1 MHRIDAGGPKALTT
15 AEWLELRR
23 MSLEERE
30 AWYESEDWEPLR
42 MLTKDVI
49 REYGPFCIPWLLFES
64 ENGER
69 TPWMTTVLGLSTIIG
84 IMTALKNCFIGNIT
98 PFPAHGRSPK
108 GGTILPRTAYTDNGT
123 NVQEVN
129 TMKKKQREITSE
141 ENDLQALADA
151 LGKLSEA
158 QFNLIK
164 GVLIG
169 LGAVS
174 IEA

>member
-1 MHRIDAGGPKALTT
+1 M
-15 AEWLELRR
+15 
-23 MSLEERE
+23 
-30 AWYESEDWEPLR
+30 
-42 MLTKDVI
+42 
-49 REYGPFCIPWLLFES
+49 
-64 ENGER
+64 
-69 TPWMTTVLGLSTIIG
+69 
-84 IMTALKNCFIGNIT
+84 KNFFIGSIT
-98 PFPAHGRSPK
+98 PFPAHGRSLK
-108 GGTILPRTAYTDNGT
+108 GGTILSRTAYTDNGT

-129 TMKKKQREITSE
+129 TMKKKQKEITSE
-141 ENDLQALADA
+141 EKDLQALADA